1 MASVDTMMD
10 QPGLT
15 NNNTDMAKTEG
26 GQQQGVITRTINTTE
41 SLVEEVAEQVVEEGH
56 MVDEGHHLVEE
67 GHIVLEQDQQVVMVT
82 DGDLGHQQIVITDG
96 SGGFAP
102 GTQVIQLH
110 GAQGEQFVMDTR
122 ALKTEPEDLSV
133 VGGREDQTR
142 TINFEAGAQA
152 IQASAAAAVQNVIRS
167 LKDSDK
173 NHSMLQQ
180 ILPNHMLGN
189 LKDQSILI
197 VEGGGGGGS
206 GGGGGVSASA
216 GQGGD
221 DTSDNDI
228 VGSEVTPNK
237 RSRGTSDTPRLQIAK
252 QYTPFGFHCILEAP
266 TAQWVRK
273 DEDRCTYLNKGQ
285 FYGVTLEYRP
295 NPAEPYHGSMRS
307 VKSVVMLVFRDA
319 KNPDDELNAWDFWH
333 QRQPTSKQRIIDAE
347 TNNMSDQC
355 GISHI
360 EDVSFNAIA
369 VYWNPL
375 EKPAFISCAI
385 QCLSTDFSL
394 QKGVKGLPMH
404 LQIDTYTRAQPDSE
418 YDLLHRAYCQVKV
431 FCDKGA
437 ERKFRQE
444 ERRAARKVAVGGQR
458 VLEMY
463 HQCQERSEFYSMVD
477 LSRTPVLY
485 TPQPSAQ
492 PPPQATMLGLV
503 GGASGPAIATGGGV
517 SILKSNSV
525 STAQPEPKRRKV
537 LPPPET
543 RMVVYVRQENEE
555 IFTPLHLVPP
565 TVPGLARAIETKY
578 NVSATA
584 IRYLYRR
591 NRKGITAKLDDDL
604 LKFYCNEDT
613 FLMQVTAIELEGAEG
628 HESIMYDITL
638 CELQE

>member
-1 MASVDTMMD
+1 MASGETLVE
-10 QPGLT
+10 QPGIT
-15 NNNTDMAKTEG
+15 NNNSEMAK
-26 GQQQGVITRTINTTE
+26 GQQSQSVITRTVPTTE
-41 SLVEEVAEQVVEEGH
+41 SLVEEVAEQVVEEGQ
-56 MVDEGHHLVEE
+56 MVEEGHHIVEE

-82 DGDLGHQQIVITDG
+82 EGEMGQQQIVITDG

-102 GTQVIQLH
+102 GTQVIQIH

-133 VGGREDQTR
+133 VGGRDDQSR

-167 LKDSDK
+167 LKDSEK
-173 NHSMLQQ
+173 NQNMLQQ

-189 LKDQSILI
+189 LRDQNILI
-197 VEGGGGGGS
+197 VEGGATQQAEES
-206 GGGGGVSASA
+206 
-216 GQGGD
+216 
-221 DTSDNDI
+221 SDND
-228 VGSEVTPNK
+228 GNSSEATSNK
-237 RSRGTSDTPRLQIAK
+237 RSRTATSEPPRVQIAK
-252 QYTPFGFHCILEAP
+252 QYTPFGYHCILEAP

-295 NPAEPYHGSMRS
+295 NPAEPYPGSMRN

-319 KNPDDELNAWDFWH
+319 KNPEDELNAWDFWH
-333 QRQPTSKQRIIDAE
+333 QRQPTNKQRIIDAE
-347 TNNMSDQC
+347 TNNMTDQC

-375 EKPAFISCAI
+375 EKPAYISCAI

-404 LQIDTYTRAQPDSE
+404 LQIDTYSRNPSDSE
-418 YDLLHRAYCQVKV
+418 YDLVHRAYCQVKV

-477 LSRTPVLY
+477 LSKTPVLY
-485 TPQPSAQ
+485 TPQPSTAQ
-492 PPPQATMLGLV
+492 PAQATMLGLSS
-503 GGASGPAIATGGGV
+503 GASNTAVASGGV
-517 SILKSNSV
+517 SILKSNANS
-525 STAQPEPKRRKV
+525 QPEPKRRKV
-537 LPPPET
+537 LPPPDT

-591 NRKGITAKLDDDL
+591 NKKGITAKLDDDL

-613 FLMQVTAIELEGAEG
+613 FLMQVTAIELEGVEG

-638 CELQE
+638 CELQD

>member
-1 MASVDTMMD
+1 MMD
-10 QPGLT
+10 QSGLT
-15 NNNTDMAKTEG
+15 NNNADMVKAEG
-26 GQQQGVITRTINTTE
+26 SQQQGVITRTINTTE
-41 SLVEEVAEQVVEEGH
+41 SLVEEVAEQVVEEGQ
-56 MVDEGHHLVEE
+56 MVDDGHHLVEE

-82 DGDLGHQQIVITDG
+82 EGDLGQQQIVITDG
-96 SGGFAP
+96 GGGFAP

-133 VGGREDQTR
+133 VGGREDQSR

-173 NHSMLQQ
+173 NHTMLQQ

-197 VEGGGGGGS
+197 VEGGGGA
-206 GGGGGVSASA
+206 GVGAGA
-216 GQGGD
+216 GQVD

-228 VGSEVTPNK
+228 AGSEVTPSK
-237 RSRGTSDTPRLQIAK
+237 RSRSATSDTPRLQIAK

-273 DEDRCTYLNKGQ
+273 DEDRCTYMNKGQ

-295 NPAEPYHGSMRS
+295 NPTEPFHGSMRS

-360 EDVSFNAIA
+360 EDVAFNAIA

-404 LQIDTYTRAQPDSE
+404 LQIDTYSRPGQAESE
-418 YDLLHRAYCQVKV
+418 YELVHRAYCQVKV

-485 TPQPSAQ
+485 TPQPSSAQ
-492 PPPQATMLGLV
+492 PPPQATML
-503 GGASGPAIATGGGV
+503 APGPAIATGGGV
-517 SILKSNSV
+517 SILKSNSTG
-525 STAQPEPKRRKV
+525 TAQPEPKRRKV
-537 LPPPET
+537 LPPPES

-591 NRKGITAKLDDDL
+591 NKKGITAKLDDDL

>member
-1 MASVDTMMD
+1 MASGEKLE
-10 QPGLT
+10 QSSLI
-15 NNNTDMAKTEG
+15 NNNFSMAKS
-26 GQQQGVITRTINTTE
+26 QGVITRTINGTE
-41 SLVEEVAEQVVEEGH
+41 SMMEEVAEQVVEEGMEGQ
-56 MVDEGHHLVEE
+56 MVEDGHHLVEE

-82 DGDLGHQQIVITDG
+82 EGEMGHQQIVITDG

-102 GTQVIQLH
+102 GTQVIQIH

-133 VGGREDQTR
+133 VGVREDQTR
-142 TINFEAGAQA
+142 TINLEAGAQA

-189 LKDQSILI
+189 LREQSILI
-197 VEGGGGGGS
+197 VEGN
-206 GGGGGVSASA
+206 A
-216 GQGGD
+216 GQGE

-228 VGSEVTPNK
+228 TGSEVTPNK
-237 RSRGTSDTPRLQIAK
+237 RSRTATSDPPRLQIAK
-252 QYTPFGFHCILEAP
+252 QYTPFGYHCILEAP

-295 NPAEPYHGSMRS
+295 NPSEPHPGSMRS

-319 KNPDDELNAWDFWH
+319 KNPEDELNAWDFWH

-404 LQIDTYTRAQPDSE
+404 LQIDTYSRNPSDSE
-418 YDLLHRAYCQVKV
+418 YDLVHRAYCQVKV

-485 TPQPSAQ
+485 TPQPTSAQ
-492 PPPQATMLGLV
+492 PAQATMLGLI
-503 GGASGPAIATGGGV
+503 GGGSTPAVAATGGV
-517 SILKSNSV
+517 SILKSNSTV
-525 STAQPEPKRRKV
+525 SAQPEAKRRKV

-591 NRKGITAKLDDDL
+591 NKKGITAKLDDDL

-613 FLMQVTAIELEGAEG
+613 FLMQVTAIELEGVEG

>member
-1 MASVDTMMD
+1 MASGETLLD
-10 QPGLT
+10 QPGST
-15 NNNTDMAKTEG
+15 NNNSNMAKSQG
-26 GQQQGVITRTINTTE
+26 QGVITRTINTTE
-41 SLVEEVAEQVVEEGH
+41 SLVEEVAEQVVEEGQ
-56 MVDEGHHLVEE
+56 MVEEGHHLVEE

-82 DGDLGHQQIVITDG
+82 EGEMGQQQIVITDG

-102 GTQVIQLH
+102 GTQVIQIH
-110 GAQGEQFVMDTR
+110 GTQGEQFVMDTR

-189 LKDQSILI
+189 LRDQSILI
-197 VEGGGGGGS
+197 VEGG
-206 GGGGGVSASA
+206 A
-216 GQGGD
+216 GQGE
-221 DTSDNDI
+221 DTSDND
-228 VGSEVTPNK
+228 VAGSEVTPNK
-237 RSRGTSDTPRLQIAK
+237 RSRSATSDPPRLQIAK
-252 QYTPFGFHCILEAP
+252 QYTPFGYHCILEAP

-295 NPAEPYHGSMRS
+295 NPAEPYPGSMRS

-360 EDVSFNAIA
+360 EDVAFNAIA

-404 LQIDTYTRAQPDSE
+404 LQIDTYSRNPSDSE
-418 YDLLHRAYCQVKV
+418 YDLVHRAYCQVKV

-485 TPQPSAQ
+485 TPQPTTAQ
-492 PPPQATMLGLV
+492 PTPQATMLGLV
-503 GGASGPAIATGGGV
+503 GGASTPSVAATGGV
-517 SILKSNSV
+517 SILKSN
-525 STAQPEPKRRKV
+525 TATSGQPEPKRRKV

-591 NRKGITAKLDDDL
+591 NKKGITAKLDDDL

-613 FLMQVTAIELEGAEG
+613 FLMQVTAIELEGVEG